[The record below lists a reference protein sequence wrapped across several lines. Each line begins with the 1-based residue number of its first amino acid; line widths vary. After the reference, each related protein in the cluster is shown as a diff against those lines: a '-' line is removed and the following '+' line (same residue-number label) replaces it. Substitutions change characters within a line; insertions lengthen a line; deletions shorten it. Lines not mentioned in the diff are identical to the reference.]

1 MNNEKIFKKTILYI
15 VRINN
20 RGEYRNS
27 APCVAC
33 FDLIVELNIKKIIFS
48 TNDDFKIYKTSEFE
62 TEHISS
68 GNRYR

>member
-27 APCVAC
+27 APCVDC
-33 FDLIVELNIKKIIFS
+33 FDLILSLNIKKIVFS
-48 TNDDFKIYKTSEFE
+48 TNDDFKIYKPTEFE
-62 TEHISS
+62 TDHISS